1 MHTADRLIKVLY
13 LYTFN
18 HQFMK
23 RYLILFFL
31 LLPVALMAQKIT
43 VEEYIETYKDIA
55 MKEMKDHKI
64 PASITLAQGI
74 IESGAGNSALAREA
88 KNHFGIKCHKGWT
101 GKTYTMDDDEK
112 DECFRKYKKAE
123 DSYRDHSEFLTSRP
137 RYADLFKLDIMD
149 YEGWAKGLKAAGYA
163 TSPTYATALINRIKM
178 NKLYLYDQLA
188 MGKITEKQLKKL
200 MNGEEEPS
208 SKKGEPKKGEAKK
221 VPVVSTELELAYS
234 PVDRSVFELV
244 DMTAEKRFIYENN
257 GVRFVYAKEGET
269 PESLSKEFGIK
280 QKKLCKYNLIT
291 RPEEAI
297 FHSGDVV
304 YLEQLRKRNWK
315 AKRHF
320 VEEGETVRDIAL
332 RYAVRPETI
341 VKRNKLDEGVPL
353 QVGQKIRLR

>member
-1 MHTADRLIKVLY
+1 
-13 LYTFN
+13 
-18 HQFMK
+18 MK
-23 RYLILFFL
+23 RYLFLIL
-31 LLPVALMAQKIT
+31 LLFPVALMAQKIT

-112 DECFRKYKKAE
+112 DECFRKYKRAE
-123 DSYRDHSEFLTSRP
+123 DSYRDHSDFLTSRP

-188 MGKITEKQLKKL
+188 MGKITEKELKKQL
-200 MNGEEEPS
+200 NGETVKPTEET
-208 SKKGEPKKGEAKK
+208 KPKSLEIAA
-221 VPVVSTELELAYS
+221 VPPTELELAFT
-234 PVDRSVFELV
+234 PTDRSLYELV
-244 DMTAEKRFIYENN
+244 DMTEQKRFIYENN
-257 GVRFVYAKEGET
+257 HVRFVYAKEGET
-269 PESLSKEFGIK
+269 PASIAKEFGIR
-280 QKKLCKYNLIT
+280 QKKLCKYNLIS
-291 RPEEAI
+291 RPDEMV
-297 FHSGDVV
+297 FHQGDII

-315 AKRHF
+315 AKRHV
-320 VEEGETVRDIAL
+320 VESGETLRDIAL
-332 RYAVRPETI
+332 RYAVRPEKI
-341 VKRNKLDEGVPL
+341 LKRNKLEAGTPL
-353 QVGQKIRLR
+353 KVGQKIKLR